1 MHRTLKSLVVAAL
14 LGVSLSGCSDFLS
27 GPTVDEDPN
36 NPTVENTSED
46 NLFAG
51 FQASQFTNYSSTL
64 AFTICGYVQQCK
76 GVNGRFVE
84 TQLTE
89 YNTSPLTFDINFT
102 GVYALGGLRDLRE
115 VQAKLDARNVQDPLY
130 EGITHVWEALIMSEA
145 ADKWGDI
152 PYSEAAS
159 DAIPTPVLD
168 DQLAVYNALVA
179 LLDQAIVEL
188 ADPTGVGPGGVDFVY
203 GGNAAAWTA
212 MAHTL
217 KARILLHTLRHPSV
231 CGPTITAACP
241 VLPTIVAETNL
252 GLPVSGAQDFTTVVS
267 GATAQEQNG
276 WFQFYSASGF
286 DDDLRAGDFIV
297 SLMSTRNAGGEDPRF
312 DSYFVQPEDPS
323 VGRPADGAG
332 PFIARQMTPGPGNPA
347 FPQPWVTGDENALI
361 RAEANFYLGGAGL
374 AQPDLDAV
382 RVTKYGL
389 NAVAAT
395 LPAIMEEKYVSL
407 FQSPEIWNDWKRTG
421 CPALVST
428 STQGLG
434 PVGGEIP
441 RRVYYGQTEFDV
453 NRNVPDASTQVGAGA
468 PNQPGFRNDND
479 PAPNPVCA

>member
-1 MHRTLKSLVVAAL
+1 MHRTLKSLAIAAV
-14 LGVSLSGCSDFLS
+14 LGISLSGCSDFLS

-36 NPTVENTSED
+36 NPTVGATSED

-89 YNTSPLTFDINFT
+89 YNTSPLTFDINFI

-115 VQAKLDARNVQDPLY
+115 VQAKLDARTIQDPLY
-130 EGITHVWEALIMSEA
+130 EGITHVWEALMMSEA

-152 PYSEAAS
+152 PYTEAGQ
-159 DAIPTPVLD
+159 DAIGQPALD
-168 DQLAVYNALVA
+168 DQLAVYNRLVA
-179 LLDQAIVEL
+179 LLDQAIGEL

-231 CGPTITAACP
+231 CGPTITAACA

-252 GLPVSGAQDFTTVVS
+252 GLPVDGSLDFTTVVS
-267 GATAQEQNG
+267 GNSAQEQNG
-276 WFQFYSASGF
+276 WFQFYASSGF

-297 SLMSTRNAGGEDPRF
+297 TLMSTRNAGGQDPRF
-312 DSYFVQPEDPS
+312 ASYFVQPEDPS
-323 VGRPADGAG
+323 VGRPADGQG
-332 PFIARQMTPGPGNPA
+332 PFIARVMTPGPGTPN

-361 RAEANFYLGGAGL
+361 RAEANFYLGGAAL
-374 AQPDLDAV
+374 AQPDLNAV
-382 RVTKYGL
+382 RTKYGL
-389 NAVAAT
+389 AGAVVAT
-395 LPAIMEEKYVSL
+395 LPAIMEEKYVTL
-407 FQSPEIWNDWKRTG
+407 FQNPEVWNDYKRTG
-421 CPALVST
+421 CPVLTST

-434 PVGGEIP
+434 PMGAAIP
-441 RRVYYGQTEFDV
+441 RRVYYGQSEFDV
-453 NRNVPDASTQVGAGA
+453 NSNVPDASTQVGAGA
-468 PNQPGFRNDND
+468 PNQAGFRNDND
-479 PAPNPVCA
+479 PAPDPVCA